1 VTATGTIE
9 LPGLGPA
16 MDVHDWLMVVPDTPW
31 LFRGRIACQSLNMVK
46 ASREVGK
53 TLLVAEATVAY
64 VKGETE
70 WLGGQY
76 DGPEDRGNVFWMV
89 TDANAEAE
97 VSQQLTNLGAPKGR
111 VQLARHSGEIKGSA
125 EDWMAWGAWLQGVHG
140 VSVLVV
146 DNGTGMTNGVVD
158 TEASG
163 ALFKRLRAMTGPM
176 GLTVILIHHEKN
188 SGGTAGNY
196 SWESETR
203 WRLRLSCPSGKPLT
217 DDYRELSI
225 DGGNILPP
233 DDVPLVTPLRMP
245 RRTHKGSRFTMTER
259 RNTTPE
265 QRSEKRREDHGDK
278 FKTLMEM
285 GGTWANYAEMGAA
298 ISASASQAERIV
310 KGHGHVRD
318 RATGMIVPKA

>member
-1 VTATGTIE
+1 MTTTGTVE
-9 LPGLGPA
+9 LPGLGPV
-16 MDVHDWLMVVPDTPW
+16 MDVHDWLTVSPDNPW

-53 TLLVAEATVAY
+53 TLLVAEASVAY
-64 VKGETE
+64 VKGEPE

-97 VSQQLTNLGAPKGR
+97 VSQQLANLGAPKGR
-111 VQLARHSGEIKGSA
+111 IQLARHSGEITGTV
-125 EDWMAWGAWLQGVHG
+125 EQWVNWGAWLQGVHG
-140 VSVLVV
+140 VSILVI

-163 ALFKRLRAMTGPM
+163 ALFKKLRAMTGPL

-217 DDYRELSI
+217 DPYRELSI

-233 DDVPLVTPLRMP
+233 DDIPLVTPLKMP
-245 RRTHKGSRFTMTER
+245 RRTHPGARFTMTEK
-259 RNTTPE
+259 RNTVPE
-265 QRSEKRREDHGDK
+265 KRSEERQEDHGRM
-278 FKTLMEM
+278 FRGLLE
-285 GGTWANYAEMGAA
+285 GGRAWASYGEIGQALGV
-298 ISASASQAERIV
+298 SASKAERIV
-310 KGHGHVRD
+310 KEQGHIRD
-318 RATGMIVPKA
+318 RATGQIVPRP